1 MKKIVTN
8 LSKAGGPA
16 SALIEAAKLL
26 AELKASMGDY
36 IRITQEEKTKRA
48 EIKAW
53 ENIKIEEIR
62 AKRDLFI
69 TYLDKAFT
77 EREKSFDR
85 LFDQADEAMRQGD
98 AQQLGAILSSITELA
113 KTTPFKDLVD
123 YNKTKEIMSDPDHK
137 WNL

>member
-85 LFDQADEAMRQGD
+85 LFDQADEAMRHGD